1 MDKKFKAILI
11 DDERSARNILARLL
25 ELHCKEIEVIDS
37 CKDLEEGVLS
47 IKQHQPDLVFLDI
60 EMPNYA
66 GYEIGSFFEKIG
78 FEIIF
83 VTAYDSY
90 AIKAFEMSALD
101 YLLKPID
108 IDRLK
113 FAVQKFVSEKQKAD
127 ASINYQVLL
136 ESLSE
141 DKQQKIVVQVKGG
154 QKAIALKD
162 IVALE
167 ASSAY
172 CTIHTVDEGSFLYS
186 KHLKYFED
194 LLEDEKNFIRTH
206 KSWIINSD
214 YLEQYSKSKFTIQL
228 NNGIEA
234 KLSKY
239 KKEAFESSILG

>member
-66 GYEIGSFFEKIG
+66 GYEIGSFFEKID

-113 FAVQKFVSEKQKAD
+113 FAVQKFVSEKEKAD

-154 QKAIALKD
+154 QKAISLKD

-239 KKEAFESSILG
+239 KKDQFEAVLLS

>member
-1 MDKKFKAILI
+1 MSKTFTAILI
-11 DDERSARNILARLL
+11 DDERSARNILAKLL
-25 ELHCKEIEVIDS
+25 SSHCPEIIVLDS
-37 CKDLEEGVLS
+37 CKNLEEGVDS
-47 IKQHQPDLVFLDI
+47 IKKNAPDLVFLDI

-66 GYEIGSFFEKIG
+66 GYEIGTFFDKID

-108 IDRLK
+108 IERLK
-113 FAVQKFVSEKQKAD
+113 FAVQKFVSEKEKAD

-162 IVALE
+162 IVAFE

-172 CTIHTVDEGSFLYS
+172 CTIHTVSEGAFLYS
-186 KHLKYFED
+186 KHLKHFED
-194 LLEDEKNFIRTH
+194 LLSDEKSFIRTH

-214 YLEQYSKSKFTIQL
+214 YLEHYSKSKFTIQL

-239 KKEAFESSILG
+239 KKEAFEESILS

>member
-1 MDKKFKAILI
+1 MEKRFKAILI
-11 DDERSARNILARLL
+11 DDERSARNILSRLL
-25 ELHCKEIEVIDS
+25 ELHCPEIDILDT
-37 CKDLEEGVLS
+37 CKNLEEGVQS
-47 IKQHQPDLVFLDI
+47 IKTNKPELVFLDI

-66 GYEIGSFFEKIG
+66 GYEIGSFFDEID

-113 FAVQKFVSEKQKAD
+113 FAVQKFISEKEKED

-141 DKQQKIVVQVKGG
+141 DRQQKIVVQVKGG

-172 CTIHTVDEGSFLYS
+172 CTIHTIDEGSFLYS

-239 KKEAFESSILG
+239 KKEVFESSILS

>member
-1 MDKKFKAILI
+1 MSKTFTAILI
-11 DDERSARNILARLL
+11 DDERSARNILGKLL
-25 ELHCKEIEVIDS
+25 SSHCPEIVILDS
-37 CKDLEEGVLS
+37 CKNLEEGVLS
-47 IKQHQPDLVFLDI
+47 IKKNKPDLVFLDI

-66 GYEIGSFFEKIG
+66 GYEIGTFFDKID

-108 IDRLK
+108 IERLK
-113 FAVQKFVSEKQKAD
+113 FAVQKFVSEKEKSD

-162 IVALE
+162 IVAFE

-172 CTIHTVDEGSFLYS
+172 CTIHTINEGAFLYS
-186 KHLKYFED
+186 KHLKHFED
-194 LLEDEKNFIRTH
+194 LLSDEKCFIRTH
-206 KSWIINSD
+206 KSWIINLD
-214 YLEQYSKSKFTIQL
+214 FMQHFSKSKFTIQMG
-228 NNGIEA
+228 NGIEA

-239 KKEAFESSILG
+239 KKENFEAIVLG